1 MVTTGISGP
10 VQWDRIG
17 VLFPSVR
24 TFLFFKKKIYRDEY
38 MHMCFFFQKKSTFLE
53 LKYQLCDYFVRIKR
67 AALFKVNKTYGVC
80 NITVMAH
87 V

>member
-1 MVTTGISGP
+1 MSTCICV
-10 VQWDRIG
+10 
-17 VLFPSVR
+17 
-24 TFLFFKKKIYRDEY
+24 
-38 MHMCFFFQKKSTFLE
+38 FFQEKSTFLE